1 MNPTRITALKNYKDD
16 RGNEIVYSGSHVTR
30 EVDIQFNGRGN
41 RIVVE
46 SDARLEKIVVEF
58 RGRDAEITIAACNA
72 RCAILVGSDSR
83 ISIGRGLSTT
93 GAVYMTAFER
103 SSIHIGSDCMFAGNV
118 QIRAD
123 DAHPIFDVETGKRC
137 NIAMPIVIGDHVWL
151 GEGCVIL
158 GQSEVGAGSIVGMR
172 SVVKGKM
179 PNNCVVAGVPAR
191 IVRRNV
197 AWERPHLS
205 RESLFNPDGTL
216 KEADK
221 EHWRYTEEW

>member
-1 MNPTRITALKNYKDD
+1 
-16 RGNEIVYSGSHVTR
+16 
-30 EVDIQFNGRGN
+30 
-41 RIVVE
+41 
-46 SDARLEKIVVEF
+46 
-58 RGRDAEITIAACNA
+58 
-72 RCAILVGSDSR
+72 
-83 ISIGRGLSTT
+83 
-93 GAVYMTAFER
+93 
-103 SSIHIGSDCMFAGNV
+103 
-118 QIRAD
+118 
-123 DAHPIFDVETGKRC
+123 
-137 NIAMPIVIGDHVWL
+137 MPIVIGDHVWL

-221 EHWRYTEEW
+221 EHWRYTEE